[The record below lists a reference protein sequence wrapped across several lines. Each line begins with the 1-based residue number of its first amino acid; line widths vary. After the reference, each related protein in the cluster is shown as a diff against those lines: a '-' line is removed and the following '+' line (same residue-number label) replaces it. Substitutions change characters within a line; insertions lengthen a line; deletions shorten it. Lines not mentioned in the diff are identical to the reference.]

1 MKVSSIF
8 NNSIESCFIP
18 DHQGKSILYVAR
30 NRMASLLK
38 TMDHIGTAIAL
49 GEKADLDAA
58 DKYRNQPSEFINEH
72 LG

>member
-1 MKVSSIF
+1 
-8 NNSIESCFIP
+8 
-18 DHQGKSILYVAR
+18 LYFAR